1 MKKLLAI
8 FLSLALS
15 ASLLASCTS
24 PREQMTHE
32 EANDLLAGITE
43 DVIKDEGI
51 TVLLC
56 GPNTLIVE
64 ELAREYENLYGINVN
79 IKKYGEGSW
88 DRFTTKVLSQ
98 DDDFDLFMPV
108 LYQIAPIVRS
118 GVYQKLNGY
127 ENIKSRIKGIDATE
141 MLSNLDGTYI
151 ALPMS
156 VQLFSTTDTVDVLG
170 NPIDR
175 DYTLH
180 KYLYKHLDLFADTF
194 TDPDGEEFFEVLKH
208 FYNNPDETK
217 PEKELYDFE
226 INYASAE
233 YLFLNKY
240 SKNKDE
246 AVDFLCFLFD
256 QMSVESDSLGSLW
269 LYPEVEKGVEYTPE
283 WIYTTYEYWSVM
295 RATVTEVHE
304 TDGSDE
310 TLRQMAEEAARELRR
325 RLEG

>member
-1 MKKLLAI
+1 MKKLLCVI
-8 FLSLALS
+8 LS
-15 ASLLASCTS
+15 ALVLLSFTSCGKS
-24 PREQMTHE
+24 DEPMTLE
-32 EANDLLAGITE
+32 KANELLAGITE

-56 GPNTLIVE
+56 GPNTLVIE
-64 ELAREYENLYGINVN
+64 EVAKDYEKQYGINVN
-79 IKKYGEGSW
+79 IKKYGEGNW

-108 LYQIAPIVRS
+108 QYQIAPIVRS
-118 GVYQKLNGY
+118 GVYQELNGY
-127 ENIKSRIKGIDATE
+127 KNIKSRIKGIDATE
-141 MLSNLDGTYI
+141 MLSNHHGTYI
-151 ALPMS
+151 ALPMR
-156 VQLFSTTDTVDVLG
+156 VQLFSTTDAVDILG

-180 KYLYKHLDLFADTF
+180 KYLYKHLDLFADTY
-194 TDPDGEEFFEVLKH
+194 TDPDGKEFFEVLKH

-233 YLFLNKY
+233 YMFLNKY

-256 QMSVESDSLGSLW
+256 QMSVESDSLGSIW

-295 RATVTEVHE
+295 RAAVTEVHE

-310 TLRQMAEEAARELRR
+310 TLRQMAEEASRELRR

>member
-8 FLSLALS
+8 ILSLALS

-175 DYTLH
+175 DYTLD
-180 KYLYKHLDLFADTF
+180 KYMFKHLDLFADTF

-233 YLFLNKY
+233 YLFLNRY

>member
-8 FLSLALS
+8 ILSLVLS

-175 DYTLH
+175 DYTLD
-180 KYLYKHLDLFADTF
+180 KYMFKHLDLFADTF

-256 QMSVESDSLGSLW
+256 QMSVESDSLGGLW

>member
-8 FLSLALS
+8 ILSLVLS
-15 ASLLASCTS
+15 ASLLASCAS

-141 MLSNLDGTYI
+141 MLSNLHGTYI
-151 ALPMS
+151 ALPMR

>member
-1 MKKLLAI
+1 MKKLISIVLSTLIVTI
-8 FLSLALS
+8 F
-15 ASLLASCTS
+15 LASCAKHG
-24 PREQMTHE
+24 EQITHE
-32 EANDLLAGITE
+32 EVNDILAGITE

-56 GPNTLIVE
+56 GPNTLIIE

-108 LYQIAPIVRS
+108 LYQIAPIVRG
-118 GVYQKLNGY
+118 GVYQELNGY
-127 ENIKSRIKGIDATE
+127 EDIKSRIKSIDVAE

-151 ALPMS
+151 ALPMR
-156 VQLFSTTDTVDVLG
+156 VQLFSTTDTVDILG

-175 DYTLH
+175 DFTLH
-180 KYLYKHLDLFADTF
+180 KYLYKHLDLFADTY
-194 TDPDGEEFFEVLKH
+194 TDPDGTEFYEVLKH
-208 FYNNPDETK
+208 FYDNPDETK
-217 PEKELYDFE
+217 PEQELYDFE

-295 RATVTEVHE
+295 RNAVTEVHN

-310 TLRQMAEEAARELRR
+310 TLRQMAEEASRELRK

>member
-8 FLSLALS
+8 ILSLALS

-141 MLSNLDGTYI
+141 MLANLDGTYI

-175 DYTLH
+175 DYTLD
-180 KYLYKHLDLFADTF
+180 KYMFKHLDLFADTF
-194 TDPDGEEFFEVLKH
+194 TDPDGEEFFKVLKH

-256 QMSVESDSLGSLW
+256 QMSVESDFLGSLW

>member
-8 FLSLALS
+8 ILSLVLS
-15 ASLLASCTS
+15 ASLLVSCTS

-175 DYTLH
+175 DYTLD
-180 KYLYKHLDLFADTF
+180 KYMFKHLDLFADTF

-233 YLFLNKY
+233 YLFLNRY

-310 TLRQMAEEAARELRR
+310 TLRQMAEEASRELRR